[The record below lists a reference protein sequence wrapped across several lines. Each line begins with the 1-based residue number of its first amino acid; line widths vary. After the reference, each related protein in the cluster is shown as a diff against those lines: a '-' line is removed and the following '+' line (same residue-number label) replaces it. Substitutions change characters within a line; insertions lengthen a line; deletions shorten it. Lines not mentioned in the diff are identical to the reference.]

1 MGYQPE
7 VAFPTFPLSASVSD
21 TLAFKNTDMVGV
33 WFPTVTS
40 ASFTIQGA
48 YSTNAASADF
58 LPIVNAPP
66 NSGPFTL
73 WVGPGSLAVALNL
86 TLGPFPALRFVSS
99 VPQAAVRS
107 LAAFY
112 KV

>member
-1 MGYQPE
+1 MAYQLRT
-7 VAFPTFPLSASVSD
+7 AFPTIPLSGTVSD
-21 TLAFKNTDMVGV
+21 ALVFKDTYQVAV
-33 WFPTVTS
+33 WFPTITSGSVTV
-40 ASFTIQGA
+40 QGA

-73 WVGPGSLAVALNL
+73 WVGPGSLAIALDL
-86 TLGPFPALRFVSS
+86 TLGSFPAIRFVTS
-99 VPQAAVRS
+99 VAQAAVRS
-107 LAAFY
+107 LAAIY